1 MSLWFVE
8 KSHLSMNPSIRIAG
22 FEFTIKTKPSDFLS
36 SIFLYAFSY
45 KFLKLHSDQ

>member
-22 FEFTIKTKPSDFLS
+22 FEFTMPSDFLS

-45 KFLKLHSDQ
+45 KFLKLHPDQ